1 MKNQKKKP
9 QKEKINDKS
18 PIQNWWYNLK
28 NTKKNYKKV
37 KSSPYASLL
46 LSIKIR
52 KIIIYPLILYIL
64 WRGFDMIK
72 SYQVEGFMG
81 LFGRLVMLAIFIYL
95 VYRIWKTIPQAQKQL
110 EYYKKYPHTINYCPT
125 NVKEDVNDI
134 LKKIKENKEKK
145 ENETK

>member
-1 MKNQKKKP
+1 
-9 QKEKINDKS
+9 
-18 PIQNWWYNLK
+18 
-28 NTKKNYKKV
+28 
-37 KSSPYASLL
+37 
-46 LSIKIR
+46 
-52 KIIIYPLILYIL
+52 
-64 WRGFDMIK
+64 
-72 SYQVEGFMG
+72 MG